1 VSGLFDGKP
10 SLGWLRLAILFVIL
24 AVGTVSMLLAAW
36 AGDGDRLGMS
46 IMFHGFAV
54 AFSLP
59 MLLPAIV
66 RFWYPKLLFD
76 QHDGQPF
83 SIGRFG
89 RTALLAI
96 GLAVF
101 VGFAIGGHFI
111 DRPRA
116 GQHR

>member
-1 VSGLFDGKP
+1 VTFFEGKP
-10 SLGWLRLAILFVIL
+10 ALGWLRLATVFAIL
-24 AVGTVSMLLAAW
+24 AIAIVSMLLAAW

-59 MLLPAIV
+59 FLMMSLV
-66 RFWYPKLLFD
+66 RFWYPKLVFD

-89 RTALLAI
+89 RNALLGVGI
-96 GLAVF
+96 AVF

-111 DRPRA
+111 DRR
-116 GQHR
+116 